1 MLFLMLGGVLFWACM
16 ASLLPSLPTYIQ
28 QGGATS
34 HEVGIVMG
42 AFAVGL
48 LLFRPQVGKLVD
60 RRGRKVVLL
69 LGVMVAGIA
78 PLCYGISQN
87 QGWLIAVRMFHGLSI
102 AAFTTSY
109 SALVADLAP
118 AANRG
123 EVIGYMSL
131 VNPIGMAIGPA
142 LGGSIQPQFGYQVLF
157 GLSASLASFSLL
169 FCSQV
174 KAPAIGATSPS
185 SNQPQGQSAWHIL
198 TSEPLRVPT
207 FTMLTIG
214 LAFGILSTYV
224 PLYIQSLRLDFNVG
238 LFYTIAAITSFSLR
252 WLVGRSS
259 DRLGRGLFIT
269 LGLLGY
275 MLSMLWLWQARD
287 RWSFVAAGVLE
298 GCGGGMF
305 LPMMITLIT
314 DRSHPTQR
322 GRVFS
327 LCIGGFDLGIA
338 LAGPCV
344 GFIADWAGYRNLFG
358 VATLVTLISVIVF
371 STLSSKDVPHSI
383 RFAWGQ
389 GRDVYALPPT

>member
-1 MLFLMLGGVLFWACM
+1 VFLMLGGVLFWACM
-16 ASLLPSLPTYIQ
+16 ASLLPTLPTYIQ

-42 AFAVGL
+42 SFAIGL
-48 LLFRPQVGKLVD
+48 LLFRPLVGKLVD
-60 RRGRKVVLL
+60 RRGRKLVLL
-69 LGVMVAGIA
+69 LGVMVAAIA
-78 PLCYGISQN
+78 PLCYGVFSN
-87 QGWLIAVRMFHGLSI
+87 QLWLIAVRMFHGLSI

-118 AANRG
+118 PANRG

-142 LGGSIQPQFGYQVLF
+142 LGGYVQPQFGYQVLF
-157 GLSASLASFSLL
+157 WLCSGLASFSLL

-174 KAPAIGATSPS
+174 QTPAISPPSPS
-185 SNQPQGQSAWHIL
+185 LSPPSKQCAWQIL

-252 WLVGRSS
+252 WVVGRRS

-275 MLSMLWLWQARD
+275 MLSMLVLWQASD
-287 RWSFVAAGVLE
+287 RLSFVVAGVLE

-305 LPMMITLIT
+305 LPVMVALIT
-314 DRSHPTQR
+314 DRAHPAQR

-371 STLSSKDVPHSI
+371 STLSSKDVPHSM

-389 GRDVYALPPT
+389 GRDVYALPLA